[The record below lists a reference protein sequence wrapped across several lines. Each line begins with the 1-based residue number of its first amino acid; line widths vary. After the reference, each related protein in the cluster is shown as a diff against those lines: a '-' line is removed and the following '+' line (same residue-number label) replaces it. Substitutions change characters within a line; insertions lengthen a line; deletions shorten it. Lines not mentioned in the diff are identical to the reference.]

1 MLQPQ
6 QRASP
11 DTACFSRNSRYSVL
25 QPLQSQQR
33 ATVATVATARFRLY
47 RGCSRCNRFNSCSVL
62 QPLQRASAAT
72 ACFSRYSVLQSLQRA
87 SVATVCFSRYSVLQ
101 PIQFNRSGNSDLFDK
116 ARSKVNVGELL
127 VDEVHEIVALLSSV
141 CPLAVI
147 GRRKVERLVDDVKI
161 VTKFRHHSQRG
172 LD

>member
-1 MLQPQ
+1 M
-6 QRASP
+6 
-11 DTACFSRNSRYSVL
+11 C
-25 QPLQSQQR
+25 
-33 ATVATVATARFRLY
+33 FRLY
-47 RGCSRCNRFNSCSVL
+47 RGCSRCNRFTRYSAL
-62 QPLQRASAAT
+62 HPLQRASAAT
-72 ACFSRYSVLQSLQRA
+72 ACFSRYSVLQPLQRASVTTACLSSNSVLQPLQCASAATACFSSNSVLQSLQCA

-141 CPLAVI
+141 RPLAVV
-147 GRRKVERLVDDVKI
+147 GRRKVERLVDDVNI
-161 VTKFRHHSQRG
+161 FTKFRQHSQRG